1 MTKNVPLFNE
11 LVERV
16 ILLGHCHRRVHFL
29 PMRRYFAVRHHS
41 PNSST
46 HTNLV
51 ALITIMNQ
59 QKAIMQGEHVVE
71 VEFPFRYDR
80 ESLESLERKVKA
92 LHRSIRNHTE
102 QQVLTVITPQPR
114 MLSRASSSMSLVQSS
129 SLESDD
135 GAVEW
140 SRSFARHA
148 SVEREEQPPKRCNH
162 FLQRETQL
170 ALAADKTHSLLRS
183 QQMVHML

>member
-1 MTKNVPLFNE
+1 M
-11 LVERV
+11 
-16 ILLGHCHRRVHFL
+16 
-29 PMRRYFAVRHHS
+29 
-41 PNSST
+41 
-46 HTNLV
+46 
-51 ALITIMNQ
+51 
-59 QKAIMQGEHVVE
+59 VE

-135 GAVEW
+135 GAVEL
-140 SRSFARHA
+140 SRTSCTPCKRR
-148 SVEREEQPPKRCNH
+148 ERAEQPPKRCNH